1 MKYRGLGR
9 SGVRVSEIG
18 LGTNQFGGT
27 CDQATVTAIIDRA
40 IGLGVNF
47 IDSAESYA
55 GGKSEETLGVALKG
69 RWSEVVLATKTGAP
83 SGGKSGPGDAG
94 GRLTRR
100 RIVARLEESLKR
112 LGTDCVDVYYF
123 HFPDETTPLE
133 ESLRAM
139 DDLVR
144 DGKIRYPAC
153 SNYPAW
159 QIAEMMAICDRRGY
173 APPVASQLRYNLL
186 DRVVE
191 TEMLPAC
198 EHYGL
203 SFIPYSPLAGGFLT
217 GKYRR
222 GTPPAKD
229 TRFGRN
235 ARGGERWLTDTSF
248 NALERLEPLAAQSGK
263 PVGDLAIAWLLSR
276 PVVSSV
282 IAGAVTPEQ
291 VEEHVRAAEWV
302 LSPDETRELD
312 AAAAA

>member
-27 CDQATVTAIIDRA
+27 CDQATVTAIVDRA
-40 IGLGVNF
+40 LGLGVNF

-55 GGKSEETLGVALKG
+55 GGRSEETLGVALKG
-69 RWSEVVLATKTGAP
+69 RWSDVVLATKTGAR
-83 SGGKSGPGDAG
+83 GGPQDPG
-94 GRLTRR
+94 GRLTRK
-100 RIVARLEESLKR
+100 RIVARLEASLQR
-112 LGTDCVDVYYF
+112 LGTDYVDVYYF
-123 HFPDETTPLE
+123 HFPDESTPLE

-159 QIAEMMAICDRRGY
+159 QVAEMMALCDRRGY

-186 DRVVE
+186 DRAVE
-191 TEMLPAC
+191 AEMLPAC
-198 EHYGL
+198 EHFGL

-222 GTPPAKD
+222 GAAPAAD

-235 ARGGERWLTDTSF
+235 PRGGERWLNDASF
-248 NALERLEPLAAQSGK
+248 NALERLQPLAADRGK

-302 LSPDETRELD
+302 LSPDETRALD
-312 AAAAA
+312 VAPAA

>member
-9 SGVRVSEIG
+9 SGVRISEIG

-40 IGLGVNF
+40 LGLGVNF

-83 SGGKSGPGDAG
+83 GGPQAGDAG

-100 RIVARLEESLKR
+100 RIAARVEESLRR
-112 LGTDCVDVYYF
+112 LGTDCIDVYYF

-144 DGKIRYPAC
+144 AGKIRYPAC

-159 QIAEMMAICDRRGY
+159 RVAEMMAICDRRGY
-173 APPVASQLRYNLL
+173 APPVASQLAYSLL
-186 DRVVE
+186 DRGAE
-191 TEMLPAC
+191 KEMLPVC
-198 EHYGL
+198 EHFGL

-222 GTPPAKD
+222 GVAPAAD

-235 ARGGERWLTDTSF
+235 ARGGQRWLTDTSF
-248 NALERLEPLAAQSGK
+248 DALERLQPLAAQHGR
-263 PVGDLAIAWLLSR
+263 PMGDLAIAWLLSR

-302 LSPDETRELD
+302 LSPDEKHEFDL
-312 AAAAA
+312 AAAA